1 MKYIWKK
8 PYVGPFKKAEAEKLA
23 QDLKAVAD
31 PEKNDIYDAIIRKR
45 RNQDMFDVLIKTT
58 S

>member
-8 PYVGPFKKAEAEKLA
+8 PYVGPFAKAEAEKLA
-23 QDLKAVAD
+23 KDLKDVAD
-31 PEKNDIYDAIIRKR
+31 PEKNDIHDAKIRKR
-45 RNQDMFDVLIKTT
+45 KNQNMFDVIIKTT

>member
-23 QDLKAVAD
+23 EHIKKFAT
-31 PEKNDIYDAIIRKR
+31 PKEHDIYDATIRKR
-45 RNQDMFDVLIKTT
+45 KKKNMFDVFIKTT